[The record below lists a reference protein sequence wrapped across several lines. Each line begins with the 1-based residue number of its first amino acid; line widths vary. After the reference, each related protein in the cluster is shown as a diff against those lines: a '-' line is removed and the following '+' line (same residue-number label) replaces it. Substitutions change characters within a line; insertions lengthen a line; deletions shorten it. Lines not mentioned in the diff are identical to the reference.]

1 MPTFCFFEIPAND
14 IEKIRKFYSEL
25 FNWRI
30 EKDENQTE
38 YEYWMIDTAA
48 LGCRDGIKGA
58 IEKRQDPQQKIV
70 IWISV
75 PSVEEYSN
83 KIEKLGGKV
92 FVSKTAVVGM
102 GYYAYC
108 LDPENNYFAIWEPNE
123 NAE

>member
-1 MPTFCFFEIPAND
+1 MPTICFFEIPAND
-14 IEKIRKFYSEL
+14 IEKVRKFYSEL
-25 FNWRI
+25 FNWKI
-30 EKDENQTE
+30 EKDESQTE
-38 YEYWMIDTAA
+38 YEYWMIDTATQ
-48 LGCRDGIKGA
+48 DWKEGIKGA
-58 IEKRQDPQQKIV
+58 IEERQDPQQRIV

-75 PSVEEYSN
+75 PSVEEYSA

-123 NAE
+123 NAK